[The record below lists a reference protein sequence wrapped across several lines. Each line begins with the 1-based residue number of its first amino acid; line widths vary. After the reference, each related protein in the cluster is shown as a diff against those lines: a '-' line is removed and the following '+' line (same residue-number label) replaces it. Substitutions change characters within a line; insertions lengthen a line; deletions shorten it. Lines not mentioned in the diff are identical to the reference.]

1 MGFNSG
7 LKGLKTQKERAVG
20 PLIIHNGA
28 RCNCSTSRPMQLLN
42 FTPYAPTELEAC
54 WVPEPMFTFE

>member
-1 MGFNSG
+1 
-7 LKGLKTQKERAVG
+7 VG